1 MEVALRQLRL
11 ELRPT
16 GHEALLDRVVDFVG
30 VLAHVLAEV
39 PLKGILVLTSDT
51 KTPTRSF
58 LTSILSRPTAPR
70 FFATM
75 VATSAPPS
83 KSSGMRFANR

>member
-1 MEVALRQLRL
+1 MRHSRIASWISWASS
-11 ELRPT
+11 PT
-16 GHEALLDRVVDFVG
+16 YSL
-30 VLAHVLAEV
+30 EV

-58 LTSILSRPTAPR
+58 LTSILYAAHRTR